1 MSKLDEILSTFR
13 NEIDGF
19 ISTDI
24 VGITDG
30 MSIGGGS
37 IIPNFDSSVA
47 SAEFAAVTNSAIRAL
62 RSLGTDRL
70 EDILFTTDNMYIIV
84 RLLTGSQ
91 YYLGL
96 AINKTNGNLGR
107 SRLVM
112 KNFESKIL
120 EALPR

>member
-62 RSLGTDRL
+62 RSLGTDKL

-112 KNFESKIL
+112 KNFEPKLL